1 MKQKKYILELVFKRF
16 ISTLKTSNTLLFI
29 FLLQCSI
36 SFSQNYSEG
45 VISYK
50 NESGEIIPFPGVT
63 VFWENTTTGTLTD
76 IDGNYKLLKSSLSK
90 NLVFKFL
97 GYKELVVDVS
107 DKNFYNLTM
116 LKDENVLDEVVVN
129 KKRKTIQKSYF
140 KTQNIINVSSD
151 ELLKAAC
158 CNISESFETN
168 PSIDVNYSNAVTGV
182 KQVKMLGLESPY
194 LLITEEN
201 IPMIRGASQVYGL
214 SFIPGTWVES
224 MQITKGSGS
233 VVNGFESISG
243 QINVELK
250 KPYSDTPFFVNVYS
264 NNMGRNEVNIHG
276 NKIIND
282 KLSTGLYLHANKNT
296 SINDKNSDGFLDNP
310 TSNAF
315 NIFNRW
321 QYINTQNGTVS
332 FLGIRYMN
340 DDKVIGEN
348 TEEMVFIRKPWK
360 GEINTNRFD
369 SNFKFGYVNPSIPY
383 QSLGFQMAYS
393 RHDQDSFFG
402 TRNYNINQN
411 SFYSSLIYNS
421 ILGSTL
427 NKIKFGLNYSYDD
440 FDEIVDKKDVFY
452 NRIDKSIGGFFEY
465 SYDSMDAVSLVAG
478 IRYDIHNNLGSFFT
492 PRIHMRYQPYEK
504 SVLRLSLGTGRKS
517 SNIFSENQNVF
528 ATGREIKI
536 SNKSGKFYGLDPEKA
551 INYGL
556 SFRQGFFINNREGD
570 ITFDYYVT
578 DFDNQIV
585 VDWETQGEL
594 SFYNLNGK
602 SFSKSLQIDLEYQI
616 IDNVLIKSTFKNF
629 DVKKQYDS
637 GFKQNPLTPKN
648 RFFTNIEASTNE
660 KENGSKWKF
669 DFTYNW
675 IGTQRLPSH
684 TELVDFNGNSPSYSL
699 VNSQITRVLSNKL
712 DVYIG
717 GENIGS
723 YTQNNPIVG
732 DDPFG
737 ADFDTSLIY
746 APIHGAL
753 IYVGLRFN
761 N

>member
-1 MKQKKYILELVFKRF
+1 MKKSFNLIL
-16 ISTLKTSNTLLFI
+16 IT
-29 FLLQCSI
+29 FLLQVSI
-36 SFSQNYSEG
+36 SFSQNYIEG
-45 VISYK
+45 VISYE

-63 VFWENTTTGTLTD
+63 VFWENTTVGTLTN
-76 IDGNYKLLKSSLSK
+76 IDGNYKLLNSSVSNK
-90 NLVFKFL
+90 LVFKFL
-97 GYKELVVDVS
+97 GYKEQIIDVS
-107 DKNFYNLTM
+107 NNKFYNVTM

-140 KTQNIINVSSD
+140 KTQNIINVSSE

-168 PSIDVNYSNAVTGV
+168 PSIDVSYSNAITGV

-224 MQITKGSGS
+224 MQITKGAGS

-276 NKIIND
+276 NKIINE

-296 SINDKNSDGFLDNP
+296 SINDKNNDGFLDNP

-321 QYINTQNGTVS
+321 QYINTQKGTVS

-348 TEEMVFIRKPWK
+348 TEDVVFIRNPWK

-393 RHDQDSFFG
+393 NHDQDSFFG
-402 TRNYNINQN
+402 IRNYNINQN

-440 FDEIVDKKDVFY
+440 FDEIVDKKNVFY

-465 SYDSMDAVSLVAG
+465 SYDSVDAVSLVAG

-492 PRIHMRYQPYEK
+492 PRFHLRYQPFEK
-504 SVLRLSLGTGRKS
+504 SVLRLSAGTGRKS
-517 SNIFSENQNVF
+517 SNIFSENQNIF
-528 ATGREIKI
+528 TSGRQIKI
-536 SNKSGKFYGLDPEKA
+536 SNEFGNFYGLDPEKA

-675 IGTQRLPSH
+675 IGKQRLPSH
-684 TELVDFNGNSPSYSL
+684 TELIDFEGYSPNYSL
-699 VNSQITRVLSNKL
+699 VNSQITRVFSNKFEMY
-712 DVYIG
+712 VG
-717 GENIGS
+717 GENIGG
-723 YTQNNPIVG
+723 YTQSNPIAG
-732 DDPFG
+732 GYPFG
-737 ADFDTSLIY
+737 TDFDTSIVY

-753 IYVGLRFN
+753 FYVGLRFN

>member
-1 MKQKKYILELVFKRF
+1 MKFKLLFFLFFLVLKSYSQEYLTGNISYLNEENKSISLEGVSIYWLDSSVGVVSDENGFYSIPFQESKNKLVFKMLGF
-16 ISTLKTSNTLLFI
+16 NDDLIEIITLKKYNHVMI
-29 FLLQCSI
+29 
-36 SFSQNYSEG
+36 
-45 VISYK
+45 
-50 NESGEIIPFPGVT
+50 ES
-63 VFWENTTTGTLTD
+63 
-76 IDGNYKLLKSSLSK
+76 SSK
-90 NLVFKFL
+90 
-97 GYKELVVDVS
+97 
-107 DKNFYNLTM
+107 
-116 LKDENVLDEVVVN
+116 LDEVIIS
-129 KKRKTIQKSYF
+129 KRQKTIQKSYF
-140 KTQNIINVSSD
+140 KTQNITNVSSD

-250 KPYSDTPFFVNVYS
+250 KPYSDSPFFVNVYS
-264 NNMGRNEVNIHG
+264 NNMGRNEINIHG

-282 KLSTGLYLHANKNT
+282 KLSTGLYLHANKNS
-296 SINDKNSDGFLDNP
+296 SINDKNNDGFLDNP
-310 TSNAF
+310 TSDAF
-315 NIFNRW
+315 NLFNRW
-321 QYINTQNGTVS
+321 QYINTEKGLVS
-332 FLGIRYMN
+332 FLGVRFMKDEKI
-340 DDKVIGEN
+340 IGEN
-348 TEEMVFIRKPWK
+348 TQDMVFIRDPWR

-383 QSLGFQMAYS
+383 QSIGFQMAYS
-393 RHDQDSFFG
+393 NHDQDSFFG
-402 TRNYNINQN
+402 IRNYNINQS
-411 SFYSSLIYNS
+411 SFYSSLIYNT

-427 NKIKFGLNYSYDD
+427 NKIKFGFNYSYDD
-440 FDEIVDKKDVFY
+440 FDEVVDKKNIFY
-452 NRIDKSIGGFFEY
+452 SRIDKSFGGFFEY

-478 IRYDIHNNLGSFFT
+478 IRYDVHNNLGDFFT
-492 PRIHMRYQPYEK
+492 PRLHMRYQPFEK
-504 SVLRLSLGTGRKS
+504 SVMRFSVGTGRKS
-517 SNIFSENQNVF
+517 SNIFSENQNIF
-528 ATGREIKI
+528 ATGRDIQI
-536 SNKSGKFYGLDPEKA
+536 LNKSGKFYGLDSEKA
-551 INYGL
+551 INYGF

-578 DFDNQIV
+578 DFKNQVV

-602 SFSKSLQIDLEYQI
+602 SFAKSLQIDFEYQI
-616 IDNVLIKSTFKNF
+616 SDNVLIKSTFKNF
-629 DVKKQYDS
+629 DVKKQYVS

-660 KENGSKWKF
+660 RENGSKWKF
-669 DFTYNW
+669 DLTYNW
-675 IGTQRLPSH
+675 IGTQRLTSH
-684 TELVDFNGNSPSYSL
+684 TELVDFDGYSPSYSL
-699 VNSQITRVLSNKL
+699 LNSQITRDFSNKL
-712 DVYIG
+712 EVYIG
-717 GENIGS
+717 GENIGG
-723 YTQNNPIVG
+723 YTQSNPIIG
-732 DDPFG
+732 GDPFG

-753 IYVGLRFN
+753 FYLGLRLKL
-761 N
+761 

>member
-1 MKQKKYILELVFKRF
+1 VKKSFNLIL
-16 ISTLKTSNTLLFI
+16 IT
-29 FLLQCSI
+29 FLLQVSI
-36 SFSQNYSEG
+36 SFSQNYIKG
-45 VISYK
+45 VISYE

-63 VFWENTTTGTLTD
+63 VFWENTTVGTLTN
-76 IDGNYKLLKSSLSK
+76 IDGNYKLLNSSVSNK
-90 NLVFKFL
+90 LVFKFL
-97 GYKELVVDVS
+97 GYKEQIIDVS
-107 DKNFYNLTM
+107 NKKFYNVTM
-116 LKDENVLDEVVVN
+116 MKDENVLDEVVVN

-140 KTQNIINVSSD
+140 KTQNIINVSSE

-168 PSIDVNYSNAVTGV
+168 PSIDVSYSNAITGV

-224 MQITKGSGS
+224 MQITKGAGS

-276 NKIIND
+276 NKIINE

-296 SINDKNSDGFLDNP
+296 SINDKNNDGFLDNP

-321 QYINTQNGTVS
+321 QYINTQKGTVS

-348 TEEMVFIRKPWK
+348 TEDVVFIRNPWK

-393 RHDQDSFFG
+393 NHDQDSFFG
-402 TRNYNINQN
+402 IRNYNINQN

-440 FDEIVDKKDVFY
+440 FDEIVDKKNVFY

-465 SYDSMDAVSLVAG
+465 SYDSVDAVSLVAG

-492 PRIHMRYQPYEK
+492 PRFHLRYQPFEK
-504 SVLRLSLGTGRKS
+504 SVLRLSAGTGRKS
-517 SNIFSENQNVF
+517 SNIFSENQNIF
-528 ATGREIKI
+528 TSGRQIKI
-536 SNKSGKFYGLDPEKA
+536 SNEFGNFYGLDPEKA

-675 IGTQRLPSH
+675 IGKQRLPSH
-684 TELVDFNGNSPSYSL
+684 TELIDFEGYSPNYSL
-699 VNSQITRVLSNKL
+699 VNSQITRVFSNKFEMY
-712 DVYIG
+712 VG
-717 GENIGS
+717 GENIGG
-723 YTQNNPIVG
+723 YTQSNPIVG
-732 DDPFG
+732 GYPFG
-737 ADFDTSLIY
+737 TDFDTSIVY

-753 IYVGLRFN
+753 FYVGLRFN

>member
-1 MKQKKYILELVFKRF
+1 MKFKLLFFLFFLVLKSYSQEYLTGNISYLNEENKSISLEGVSIYWLDSSVGVVSDENGFYSIPFQESKNKLVFKMLGF
-16 ISTLKTSNTLLFI
+16 NDDLIEIITLKKYNHVMI
-29 FLLQCSI
+29 
-36 SFSQNYSEG
+36 
-45 VISYK
+45 
-50 NESGEIIPFPGVT
+50 ES
-63 VFWENTTTGTLTD
+63 
-76 IDGNYKLLKSSLSK
+76 SSK
-90 NLVFKFL
+90 
-97 GYKELVVDVS
+97 
-107 DKNFYNLTM
+107 
-116 LKDENVLDEVVVN
+116 LDEVIIS
-129 KKRKTIQKSYF
+129 KRQKTIQKSYF
-140 KTQNIINVSSD
+140 KTQNITNVSSD

-250 KPYSDTPFFVNVYS
+250 KPYSDSPFFVNVYS
-264 NNMGRNEVNIHG
+264 NNMGRNEINIHG

-282 KLSTGLYLHANKNT
+282 KLSTGLYLHANKNS
-296 SINDKNSDGFLDNP
+296 SINDKNNDGFLDNP
-310 TSNAF
+310 TSDAF
-315 NIFNRW
+315 NLFNRW
-321 QYINTQNGTVS
+321 QYINTEKGLVS
-332 FLGIRYMN
+332 FLGVRFMKDEKI
-340 DDKVIGEN
+340 IGEN
-348 TEEMVFIRKPWK
+348 TQDMVFIRDPWR

-383 QSLGFQMAYS
+383 QSIGFQMAYS
-393 RHDQDSFFG
+393 NHDQDSFFG
-402 TRNYNINQN
+402 IRNYNINQS
-411 SFYSSLIYNS
+411 SFYSSLIYNT

-427 NKIKFGLNYSYDD
+427 NKIKFGFNYSYDD
-440 FDEIVDKKDVFY
+440 FDEVVDKKNIFY
-452 NRIDKSIGGFFEY
+452 SRIDKSFGGFFEY

-478 IRYDIHNNLGSFFT
+478 IRYDVHNNLGDFFT
-492 PRIHMRYQPYEK
+492 PRLHMRYQPFEK
-504 SVLRLSLGTGRKS
+504 SVMRFSVGTGRKS
-517 SNIFSENQNVF
+517 SNIFSENQNIF
-528 ATGREIKI
+528 ATGRDIQI
-536 SNKSGKFYGLDPEKA
+536 LNKSGKFYGLDSEKA
-551 INYGL
+551 INYGF

-578 DFDNQIV
+578 DFKNQVV

-602 SFSKSLQIDLEYQI
+602 SFAKSLQIDFEYQI
-616 IDNVLIKSTFKNF
+616 SDNVLIKSTFKNF
-629 DVKKQYDS
+629 DVKKQYVS

-660 KENGSKWKF
+660 RENGSKWKF
-669 DFTYNW
+669 DLTYNW
-675 IGTQRLPSH
+675 IGTQRLTSH
-684 TELVDFNGNSPSYSL
+684 TELVDFGGYSPSYSL
-699 VNSQITRVLSNKL
+699 LNSQITREFSNKL
-712 DVYIG
+712 EVYIG
-717 GENIGS
+717 GENIGG
-723 YTQNNPIVG
+723 YTQSNPIIG
-732 DDPFG
+732 GDPFG

-753 IYVGLRFN
+753 FYLGLRLKL
-761 N
+761 

>member
-1 MKQKKYILELVFKRF
+1 MKKSFNLIL
-16 ISTLKTSNTLLFI
+16 IT
-29 FLLQCSI
+29 FLLQVSI
-36 SFSQNYSEG
+36 SFSQNYIEG
-45 VISYK
+45 VISYE

-63 VFWENTTTGTLTD
+63 VFWENTTVGTLTN
-76 IDGNYKLLKSSLSK
+76 IDGNYKLLNSSVSNK
-90 NLVFKFL
+90 LVFKFL
-97 GYKELVVDVS
+97 GYKEQIIDVS
-107 DKNFYNLTM
+107 NKKFYNVTM
-116 LKDENVLDEVVVN
+116 MKDENVLDEVVVN

-140 KTQNIINVSSD
+140 KTQNIINVSSE

-168 PSIDVNYSNAVTGV
+168 PSIDVSYSNAITGV

-224 MQITKGSGS
+224 MQITKGAGS

-276 NKIIND
+276 NKIINE

-296 SINDKNSDGFLDNP
+296 SINDKNNDGFLDNP

-321 QYINTQNGTVS
+321 QYINTQKGTVS

-348 TEEMVFIRKPWK
+348 TEDVVFIRNPWK

-393 RHDQDSFFG
+393 NHDQDSFFG
-402 TRNYNINQN
+402 IRNYNINQN

-440 FDEIVDKKDVFY
+440 FDEIVDKKNVFY

-465 SYDSMDAVSLVAG
+465 SYDSVDAVSLVAG

-492 PRIHMRYQPYEK
+492 PRFHLRYQPFEK
-504 SVLRLSLGTGRKS
+504 SVLRLSAGTGRKS
-517 SNIFSENQNVF
+517 SNIFSENQNIF
-528 ATGREIKI
+528 TSGRQIKI
-536 SNKSGKFYGLDPEKA
+536 SNEFGNFYGLDPEKA

-675 IGTQRLPSH
+675 IGKQRLPSH
-684 TELVDFNGNSPSYSL
+684 TELIDFEGYSPNYSL
-699 VNSQITRVLSNKL
+699 VNSQITRVFSNKFEMY
-712 DVYIG
+712 VG
-717 GENIGS
+717 GENIGG
-723 YTQNNPIVG
+723 YTQSNPIVG
-732 DDPFG
+732 GYPFG
-737 ADFDTSLIY
+737 TDFDTSIVY

-753 IYVGLRFN
+753 FYVGLRFN

>member
-1 MKQKKYILELVFKRF
+1 MKFKLLFFLFFLVLKSYSQEYLTGNISYLNEENKSISLEGVSIYWLDSSVGVVSDENGFYSIPFQESKNKLVFKMLGF
-16 ISTLKTSNTLLFI
+16 NDDLIEIITLKKYNHVMI
-29 FLLQCSI
+29 
-36 SFSQNYSEG
+36 
-45 VISYK
+45 
-50 NESGEIIPFPGVT
+50 ES
-63 VFWENTTTGTLTD
+63 
-76 IDGNYKLLKSSLSK
+76 SSK
-90 NLVFKFL
+90 
-97 GYKELVVDVS
+97 
-107 DKNFYNLTM
+107 
-116 LKDENVLDEVVVN
+116 LDEVIIS
-129 KKRKTIQKSYF
+129 KRQKTIQKSYF
-140 KTQNIINVSSD
+140 KTQNITNVSSN

-250 KPYSDTPFFVNVYS
+250 KPYSDSPFFVNVYS
-264 NNMGRNEVNIHG
+264 NNMGRNEINIHG

-282 KLSTGLYLHANKNT
+282 KLSTGLYLHANKNS
-296 SINDKNSDGFLDNP
+296 SINDKNNDGFLDNP
-310 TSNAF
+310 TSDAF
-315 NIFNRW
+315 NLFNRW
-321 QYINTQNGTVS
+321 QYINTEKGLVS
-332 FLGIRYMN
+332 FLGVRFMKDEKI
-340 DDKVIGEN
+340 IGEN
-348 TEEMVFIRKPWK
+348 TQDMVFIRDPWR

-383 QSLGFQMAYS
+383 QSIGFQMAYS
-393 RHDQDSFFG
+393 NHDQDSFFG
-402 TRNYNINQN
+402 IRNYNINQS
-411 SFYSSLIYNS
+411 SFYSSLIYNT

-427 NKIKFGLNYSYDD
+427 NKIKFGFNYSYDD
-440 FDEIVDKKDVFY
+440 FDEVVDKKNIFY
-452 NRIDKSIGGFFEY
+452 SRIDKSFGGFFEY

-478 IRYDIHNNLGSFFT
+478 IRYDVHNNLGDFFT
-492 PRIHMRYQPYEK
+492 PRLHMRYQPFEK
-504 SVLRLSLGTGRKS
+504 SVMRFSVGTGRKS
-517 SNIFSENQNVF
+517 SNIFSENQNIF
-528 ATGREIKI
+528 ATGRDIQI
-536 SNKSGKFYGLDPEKA
+536 LNKSGKFYGLDSEKA
-551 INYGL
+551 INYGF

-578 DFDNQIV
+578 DFKNQVV

-602 SFSKSLQIDLEYQI
+602 SFAKSLQIDFEYQI
-616 IDNVLIKSTFKNF
+616 SDNVLIKSTFKNF
-629 DVKKQYDS
+629 DVKKQYVS

-660 KENGSKWKF
+660 RENGSKWKF
-669 DFTYNW
+669 DLTYNW
-675 IGTQRLPSH
+675 IGTQRLTSH
-684 TELVDFNGNSPSYSL
+684 TELVDFDGYSPSYSL
-699 VNSQITRVLSNKL
+699 LNSQITREFSNKL
-712 DVYIG
+712 EVYIG
-717 GENIGS
+717 GENIGG
-723 YTQNNPIVG
+723 YTQSNPIIG
-732 DDPFG
+732 GDPFG

-753 IYVGLRFN
+753 FYLGLRLKL
-761 N
+761 

>member
-1 MKQKKYILELVFKRF
+1 MRKLLLL
-16 ISTLKTSNTLLFI
+16 ISFA
-29 FLLQCSI
+29 FLL
-36 SFSQNYSEG
+36 SFSFTYSQNFINGTIVYENQFGETLPFSR
-45 VISYK
+45 SYCLLAK
-50 NESGEIIPFPGVT
+50 YKL
-63 VFWENTTTGTLTD
+63 GTLSD
-76 IDGNYKLLKSSLSK
+76 IDGNYEIPLSNSSNK
-90 NLVFKFL
+90 LVFKFL
-97 GYKELVVDVS
+97 GFKDQVIDIT
-107 DKNFYNLTM
+107 DKKIYNITM
-116 LKDENVLDEVVVN
+116 FIDDNILDEVTIN

-140 KTQNIINVSSD
+140 KTQNITNVSSD

-250 KPYSDTPFFVNVYS
+250 KPYSDSPFFVNVYS
-264 NNMGRNEVNIHG
+264 NNMGRNEINIHG

-282 KLSTGLYLHANKNT
+282 KLSTGLYLHANKNS
-296 SINDKNSDGFLDNP
+296 SINDKNNDGFLDNP
-310 TSNAF
+310 TSDAF
-315 NIFNRW
+315 NLFNRW
-321 QYINTQNGTVS
+321 QYINTEKGLVS
-332 FLGIRYMN
+332 FLGVRFMKDEKI
-340 DDKVIGEN
+340 IGEN
-348 TEEMVFIRKPWK
+348 TQDMIFIRDPWR

-383 QSLGFQMAYS
+383 QSIGFQMAYS
-393 RHDQDSFFG
+393 NHDQDSFFG
-402 TRNYNINQN
+402 IRNYNINQS
-411 SFYSSLIYNS
+411 SFYSSLIYNT

-427 NKIKFGLNYSYDD
+427 NKIKFGFNYSYDD
-440 FDEIVDKKDVFY
+440 FDEIVDKQNIFY
-452 NRIDKSIGGFFEY
+452 SRIDKSFGGFFEY

-478 IRYDIHNNLGSFFT
+478 IRYDIHNNLGDFFT
-492 PRIHMRYQPYEK
+492 PRLHMRYQPFEK
-504 SVLRLSLGTGRKS
+504 SVMRFSVGTGRKS
-517 SNIFSENQNVF
+517 SNIFSENQNIF
-528 ATGREIKI
+528 ATGRDIQI
-536 SNKSGKFYGLDPEKA
+536 LNKSGKFYGLDSEKA
-551 INYGL
+551 INYGF

-578 DFDNQIV
+578 DFKNQVV

-602 SFSKSLQIDLEYQI
+602 SFAKSLQIDFEYQI
-616 IDNVLIKSTFKNF
+616 SDNVLIKSTFKNF
-629 DVKKQYDS
+629 DVKKQYVS

-660 KENGSKWKF
+660 RENGSKWKF
-669 DFTYNW
+669 DLTYNW
-675 IGTQRLPSH
+675 IGTQRLTSH
-684 TELVDFNGNSPSYSL
+684 TELVDFGGYSPSYSL
-699 VNSQITRVLSNKL
+699 LNSQITREFSNKL
-712 DVYIG
+712 EVYIG
-717 GENIGS
+717 GENIGG
-723 YTQNNPIVG
+723 YTQSNPIIG
-732 DDPFG
+732 GDPFG

-753 IYVGLRFN
+753 FYLGLRLKL
-761 N
+761 

>member
-1 MKQKKYILELVFKRF
+1 MKKSFNLIL
-16 ISTLKTSNTLLFI
+16 IT
-29 FLLQCSI
+29 FLLQVSI
-36 SFSQNYSEG
+36 SFSQNYIEG
-45 VISYK
+45 VISYE

-63 VFWENTTTGTLTD
+63 VFWENTTVGTLTN
-76 IDGNYKLLKSSLSK
+76 IDGNYKLLNSSVSNK
-90 NLVFKFL
+90 LVFKFL
-97 GYKELVVDVS
+97 GYKEQIIDVS
-107 DKNFYNLTM
+107 NNKFYNVTM

-140 KTQNIINVSSD
+140 KTQNIINVSSE

-168 PSIDVNYSNAVTGV
+168 PSIDVSYSNAITGV

-224 MQITKGSGS
+224 MQITKGAGS

-276 NKIIND
+276 NKIINE

-296 SINDKNSDGFLDNP
+296 SINDKNNDGFLDNP

-321 QYINTQNGTVS
+321 QYINTQKGTVS

-348 TEEMVFIRKPWK
+348 TEDVVFIRNPWK

-393 RHDQDSFFG
+393 NHDQDSFFG
-402 TRNYNINQN
+402 IRNYNINQN

-440 FDEIVDKKDVFY
+440 FDEIVDKKNVFY

-492 PRIHMRYQPYEK
+492 PRFHLRYQPFEK
-504 SVLRLSLGTGRKS
+504 SVLRLSAGTGRKS
-517 SNIFSENQNVF
+517 SNIFSENQNIF
-528 ATGREIKI
+528 TSGRQIKI
-536 SNKSGKFYGLDPEKA
+536 SNEFGNFYGLDPEKA

-675 IGTQRLPSH
+675 IGKQRLPSH
-684 TELVDFNGNSPSYSL
+684 TELIDFEGYSPNYSL
-699 VNSQITRVLSNKL
+699 VNSQITRVFSNKFEMY
-712 DVYIG
+712 VG
-717 GENIGS
+717 GENIGG
-723 YTQNNPIVG
+723 YTQSNPIVG
-732 DDPFG
+732 GYPFG
-737 ADFDTSLIY
+737 TDFDTSIVY

-753 IYVGLRFN
+753 FYVGLRFN

>member
-1 MKQKKYILELVFKRF
+1 MKNFLSFILVFSF
-16 ISTLKTSNTLLFI
+16 ITNTVYSQKNILKGNVTFITESNEKQPLT
-29 FLLQCSI
+29 
-36 SFSQNYSEG
+36 
-45 VISYK
+45 
-50 NESGEIIPFPGVT
+50 GVT
-63 VFWENTTTGTLTD
+63 VYWLNTSLGTLSD
-76 IDGNYKLLKSSLSK
+76 NNGNYEIPLSSSSNK
-90 NLVFKFL
+90 LVFKFL
-97 GYKELVVDVS
+97 GFKDQVIDVTG
-107 DKNFYNLTM
+107 KTLYNITM
-116 LKDENVLDEVVVN
+116 LNDDDILDEVTVN

-321 QYINTQNGTVS
+321 QYINTQKGTVS

-393 RHDQDSFFG
+393 NHDQDSFFG
-402 TRNYNINQN
+402 IRNYNINQN

-478 IRYDIHNNLGSFFT
+478 IRYDIHNNLGNFFT

-616 IDNVLIKSTFKNF
+616 IDNVLLKSTFKNY

-684 TELVDFNGNSPSYSL
+684 TELVDFKGNSPSYSL

-717 GENIGS
+717 GENIGG
-723 YTQNNPIVG
+723 YTQSNPIIGG

>member
-1 MKQKKYILELVFKRF
+1 MNNFLSFILVFSF
-16 ISTLKTSNTLLFI
+16 ITNTVYSQKNIFKGNVTFETESNEKQPL
-29 FLLQCSI
+29 
-36 SFSQNYSEG
+36 N
-45 VISYK
+45 
-50 NESGEIIPFPGVT
+50 GVT
-63 VFWENTTTGTLTD
+63 VYWLNTSIGTLSD
-76 IDGNYKLLKSSLSK
+76 NNGNYEIPLSSSSNK
-90 NLVFKFL
+90 LVFKFL
-97 GYKELVVDVS
+97 GFKEQVIDVN
-107 DKNFYNLTM
+107 DKTFYDITM
-116 LKDENVLDEVVVN
+116 LNDDNILDEVTVN

-321 QYINTQNGTVS
+321 QYINTQKGTVS

-393 RHDQDSFFG
+393 NHDQDSFFG
-402 TRNYNINQN
+402 IRNYNINQN

-684 TELVDFNGNSPSYSL
+684 TELVDFKGNSPSYSL
-699 VNSQITRVLSNKL
+699 VNSQITRVLSNKF

-717 GENIGS
+717 GENIGG
-723 YTQNNPIVG
+723 YTQSNPIIGG

>member
-1 MKQKKYILELVFKRF
+1 MKFKLLFFLFFLVLKSYSQEYLTGNISYLNEENKSISLEGVSIYWLDSSVGVVSDENGFYSIPFQESKNKLVFKMLGF
-16 ISTLKTSNTLLFI
+16 NDDLIEIITLKKYNHVMI
-29 FLLQCSI
+29 
-36 SFSQNYSEG
+36 
-45 VISYK
+45 
-50 NESGEIIPFPGVT
+50 ES
-63 VFWENTTTGTLTD
+63 
-76 IDGNYKLLKSSLSK
+76 SSK
-90 NLVFKFL
+90 
-97 GYKELVVDVS
+97 
-107 DKNFYNLTM
+107 
-116 LKDENVLDEVVVN
+116 LDEVIIS
-129 KKRKTIQKSYF
+129 KRQKTIQKSYF
-140 KTQNIINVSSD
+140 KTQNITNVSSD

-250 KPYSDTPFFVNVYS
+250 KPYSDSPFFVNVYS
-264 NNMGRNEVNIHG
+264 NNMGRNEINIHG

-282 KLSTGLYLHANKNT
+282 KLSTGLYLHANKNS
-296 SINDKNSDGFLDNP
+296 SINDKNNDGFLDNP
-310 TSNAF
+310 TSDAF
-315 NIFNRW
+315 NLFNRW
-321 QYINTQNGTVS
+321 QYINTEKGLVS
-332 FLGIRYMN
+332 FLGVRFMKDEKI
-340 DDKVIGEN
+340 IGEN
-348 TEEMVFIRKPWK
+348 TQDMVFIRDPWR

-383 QSLGFQMAYS
+383 QSIGFQMAYS
-393 RHDQDSFFG
+393 NHDQDSFFG
-402 TRNYNINQN
+402 IRNYNINQS
-411 SFYSSLIYNS
+411 SFYSSLIYNT

-427 NKIKFGLNYSYDD
+427 NKIKFGFNYSYDD
-440 FDEIVDKKDVFY
+440 FDEVVDKQNIFY
-452 NRIDKSIGGFFEY
+452 SRIDKSFGGFFEY

-478 IRYDIHNNLGSFFT
+478 IRYDVHNNLGDFFT
-492 PRIHMRYQPYEK
+492 PRLHMRYQPFEK
-504 SVLRLSLGTGRKS
+504 SVMRFSVGTGRKS
-517 SNIFSENQNVF
+517 SNIFSENQNIF
-528 ATGREIKI
+528 ATGRDIQI
-536 SNKSGKFYGLDPEKA
+536 LNKSGKFYGLDSEKA
-551 INYGL
+551 INYGF

-578 DFDNQIV
+578 DFKNQVV

-602 SFSKSLQIDLEYQI
+602 SFAKSLQIDFEYQI
-616 IDNVLIKSTFKNF
+616 SDNVLIKSTFKNF
-629 DVKKQYDS
+629 DVKKQYVS

-660 KENGSKWKF
+660 RENGSKWKF
-669 DFTYNW
+669 DLTYNW
-675 IGTQRLPSH
+675 IGTQRLTSH
-684 TELVDFNGNSPSYSL
+684 TELVDFDGYSPSYSL
-699 VNSQITRVLSNKL
+699 LNSQITREFSNKL
-712 DVYIG
+712 EVYIG
-717 GENIGS
+717 GENIGG
-723 YTQNNPIVG
+723 YTQSNPIIG
-732 DDPFG
+732 GDPFG

-753 IYVGLRFN
+753 FYLGLRLKL
-761 N
+761 

>member
-1 MKQKKYILELVFKRF
+1 MRKLLLL
-16 ISTLKTSNTLLFI
+16 ISFA
-29 FLLQCSI
+29 FLL
-36 SFSQNYSEG
+36 SFSFTYSQNFINGTIVYE
-45 VISYK
+45 
-50 NESGEIIPFPGVT
+50 NQFGETLPFSGVT
-63 VFWENTTTGTLTD
+63 VYWLNTSLGTLSD
-76 IDGNYKLLKSSLSK
+76 IDGNYEIPLSNSSNK
-90 NLVFKFL
+90 LVFKFL
-97 GYKELVVDVS
+97 GFKDQVIDIT
-107 DKNFYNLTM
+107 DKTIYNITM
-116 LKDENVLDEVVVN
+116 FIDDNILDEVTIN

-140 KTQNIINVSSD
+140 KTQNITNVSSD

-250 KPYSDTPFFVNVYS
+250 KPYSDSPFFVNVYS
-264 NNMGRNEVNIHG
+264 NNMGRNEINIHG

-282 KLSTGLYLHANKNT
+282 KLSTGLYLHANKNS
-296 SINDKNSDGFLDNP
+296 SINDKNNDGFLDNP
-310 TSNAF
+310 TSDAF
-315 NIFNRW
+315 NLFNRW
-321 QYINTQNGTVS
+321 QYINTEKGLVS
-332 FLGIRYMN
+332 FLGVRFMKDEKI
-340 DDKVIGEN
+340 IGEN
-348 TEEMVFIRKPWK
+348 TQDMIFIRDPWR

-383 QSLGFQMAYS
+383 QSIGFQMAYS
-393 RHDQDSFFG
+393 KHDQDSFFG
-402 TRNYNINQN
+402 IRNYNINQS
-411 SFYSSLIYNS
+411 SFYSSLIYNT

-427 NKIKFGLNYSYDD
+427 NKIKFGFNYSYDD
-440 FDEIVDKKDVFY
+440 FDEIVDKQNIFY
-452 NRIDKSIGGFFEY
+452 SRIDKSFGGFFEY

-478 IRYDIHNNLGSFFT
+478 IRYDIHNNLGDFFT
-492 PRIHMRYQPYEK
+492 PRLHMRYQPFEK
-504 SVLRLSLGTGRKS
+504 SVMRFSVGTGRKS
-517 SNIFSENQNVF
+517 SNIFSENQNIF
-528 ATGREIKI
+528 ATGRDIQI
-536 SNKSGKFYGLDPEKA
+536 LNKSGKFYGLDSEKA
-551 INYGL
+551 INYGF

-578 DFDNQIV
+578 DFKNQVV

-594 SFYNLNGK
+594 LFYNLNGK
-602 SFSKSLQIDLEYQI
+602 SFAKSLQIDFEYQI
-616 IDNVLIKSTFKNF
+616 SDNILIKSTFKNF
-629 DVKKQYDS
+629 DVKKQYVS

-660 KENGSKWKF
+660 RENGSKWKF
-669 DFTYNW
+669 DLTYNW
-675 IGTQRLPSH
+675 IGTQRLTSH
-684 TELVDFNGNSPSYSL
+684 TELVDFGGYSPSYSL
-699 VNSQITRVLSNKL
+699 LNSQITREFSNKL
-712 DVYIG
+712 EVYIG
-717 GENIGS
+717 GENIGG
-723 YTQNNPIVG
+723 YTQSNPIIG
-732 DDPFG
+732 GDPFG

-753 IYVGLRFN
+753 FYLGLRLKL
-761 N
+761 